1 MGKSINRKPLVKKT
15 TPAVDRKKSPAE
27 DRGRVSN
34 PKENIFRERLSP
46 APLAV
51 APAEEGKKSAS
62 VTVIPVRAVHITEVD
77 VNGTAMLRDAN
88 AAIDEK
94 ITGTGSVFPSRPVSL
109 YLHFTGLPNTLVA
122 VELIIDAVTEYKED
136 VYIPE
141 SGNLVMQKNIA

>member
-15 TPAVDRKKSPAE
+15 TTAVDRKTSPAK
-27 DRGRVSN
+27 DSGRVN
-34 PKENIFRERLSP
+34 NLQENFFWERLSP
-46 APLAV
+46 APLAAV
-51 APAEEGKKSAS
+51 PAEEGKKSAS
-62 VTVIPVRAVHITEVD
+62 VTVIPVRAIHITEVD
-77 VNGTAMLRDAN
+77 VNGTALLRDAN

-94 ITGTGSVFPSRPVSL
+94 ITGTGSVYPSRPISL
-109 YLHFTGLPNTLVA
+109 YLHFPGLPNTLVA